1 MKGEF
6 KARGKDL
13 FGHGW
18 QTKLAEHCG
27 YGVKQINNIACERV
41 QPCLLLMKYLRLMGK
56 CRELEKRLKGKR

>member
-18 QTKLAEHCG
+18 QTKLAKHCG
-27 YGVKQINNIACERV
+27 YGVKQINNIACGRSKV
-41 QPCLLLMKYLRLMGK
+41 PLILIKYLRLLNK
-56 CRELEKRLKGKR
+56 KR